1 MSSPHGAGK
10 AGKEFPLALVVASST
25 AAVSI
30 LVFFCLSYLWH
41 TRQLDRRA
49 QKLAIRLAAEANDIR
64 CSQYRGGG
72 LPPLLP
78 PPPRGGNAYR
88 PGSCQDSASDSGGG
102 GGEEGEEEEQE
113 ESSCVLP
120 AAPPPAVPDELD
132 SLNEEDE
139 DEAEGEDG
147 SRRKPGGVGR
157 TLGSRRGSSRGRV
170 RRSGSRSSRKW
181 SGHSSSGGGP
191 PTRSSLVTDQ
201 EILTHFASRRHSTF
215 FI

>member
-1 MSSPHGAGK
+1 M
-10 AGKEFPLALVVASST
+10 ALVVASST

-49 QKLAIRLAAEANDIR
+49 QKLAIRLAAEADDIK
-64 CSQYRGGG
+64 CSQCRTAPSSYMQ
-72 LPPLLP
+72 
-78 PPPRGGNAYR
+78 
-88 PGSCQDSASDSGGG
+88 GSSQDSGSES
-102 GGEEGEEEEQE
+102 GGEE
-113 ESSCVLP
+113 SCVLP
-120 AAPPPAVPDELD
+120 APPTTLEELD

-139 DEAEGEDG
+139 NEMEASDG

-157 TLGSRRGSSRGRV
+157 TLGNRRGSRGRG

-181 SGHSSSGGGP
+181 SGHSTGQN
-191 PTRSSLVTDQ
+191 RSSLITDQ
-201 EILTHFASRRHSTF
+201 EILNHFASRRHSTF